1 MHALIVCEACLHG
14 AYFHQNGKCEAAKC
28 SCQRSRN
35 SIIEDALE
43 AARRESVAAW
53 PAIRTDGAA

>member
-1 MHALIVCEACLHG
+1 MHALIVCEACSHG
-14 AYFHQNGKCEAAKC
+14 AYYHHNGKCEAAKC
-28 SCQRSRN
+28 ACERSRN

-53 PAIRTDGAA
+53 PAHRPEGAA